1 MKQTV
6 RIPVHTGCGTPLPPA
21 ETRWKPGQSG
31 NPKER
36 PVGAR
41 VKLGE
46 AFLADLLEAWEAK
59 GRAAINLV
67 ISQKP
72 DKFLAV
78 VAACLPK
85 ELKIEM
91 GPFEGL
97 TDDDLTA
104 ILTVIRSSLAT
115 EGGRADR
122 SGDGPPTQH

>member
-1 MKQTV
+1 
-6 RIPVHTGCGTPLPPA
+6 
-21 ETRWKPGQSG
+21 
-31 NPKER
+31 
-36 PVGAR
+36 
-41 VKLGE
+41 LGE

-59 GRAAINLV
+59 GKSAINLV

-85 ELKIEM
+85 ELKIDT

-97 TDDDLTA
+97 SDDDLIT
-104 ILTVIRSSLAT
+104 ILAVIRSSLSA
-115 EGGRADR
+115 ESGRADR